1 MDERRKNRDN
11 FVAELEALKQE
22 YNYLKLLY
30 ENGTFELEQARNAL
44 TDSDAKY
51 RLLFSENPQPI
62 WIYDCDTQLFLDV
75 NEAAIRQYGYSRQE
89 FLSMTLHDIQAVE
102 ENFQDFYEVR
112 EQRHVKK
119 NGELLTVEILS
130 YPVSLNNSTVLHATI
145 HDITNRKQIE
155 NKLLESEENFRRSI
169 ADSPVG
175 IRIVTVDGK
184 TIYANK
190 TLLDIYEF
198 NSLEEFVNMS
208 KIDRYTSESYKQHQE
223 RKEKRK
229 KGQDVFEYEV
239 GFKRSNGDIRHVKVS
254 KKGVLWDGVRH
265 FQVITQDITEQ
276 RNAEERLRIFLRV
289 VEQSPNAVCI
299 SDLEGVINYVNSRT
313 IELTGFSYDELI
325 GAHTRIFS
333 SGLTPKEEYVQL
345 WQTIKS
351 GNVWRAELCNRKK
364 NGELYWEFVTISP
377 VFDEQD
383 KITHFLSIKVDI
395 TEHKE
400 MLQDLI
406 LSKESTEKSEI
417 FLRTFIE
424 NIPFDI
430 WASDVNNIGIL
441 ENKMHVDHFGTIIGK
456 TLKNNVAIDQHN
468 IQIWED
474 SIRRVING
482 EIIDEE
488 CECEVN
494 HQKTI
499 FQQIAF
505 PIYKKEQLIGI
516 AGLNINI
523 TDKKLAENALI
534 SSEEQLRKFASHLQ
548 IVREAER
555 SALAREI
562 HDDLGQIL
570 VALKIDTGLLKQKII
585 KNNSTDYSTDI
596 LLKFDSL
603 ASLINDT
610 IITVRR
616 IMNGLRSDQLELLGL
631 KAAIAEYLRDFE
643 ERHQIS
649 CEFKCPIEK
658 PEIDQQQTLALFRI
672 LQEAMA
678 NISKHAKATVV
689 TVELANSEDKLVMKI
704 TDNGVGFD
712 PEHSGRD
719 DSYGLIGM
727 QERVSLL
734 KGHLHIGSKVGQGTT
749 VRIEM
754 PMDVDNTSV

>member
-130 YPVSLNNSTVLHATI
+130 YPVSLNNSTVVHATI